1 MTKGINRPNASLF
14 ISAWQDHAFGEGVG
28 GKIAD
33 RLLKVTPGHNAKYA
47 LKQASV
53 LFDCVYKMTLD
64 AGVDGNG
71 KMVWGAHHSIGMAK
85 ALVEDIAHGMMT
97 EPLR

>member
-1 MTKGINRPNASLF
+1 MTKSRNWQNASLL

-33 RLLKVTPGHNAKYA
+33 RLLKVTPRHNAEYA
-47 LKQASV
+47 LEQASV
-53 LFDCVYKMTLD
+53 LLDCVYKMTLD
-64 AGVDGNG
+64 AGVDGSG
-71 KMVWGAHHSIGMAK
+71 KMVWRTHYLSGMAK

-97 EPLR
+97 GPVR